1 MDDSMF
7 LIFNKYKDLVGQI
20 YNKKFRKFAFFR
32 EDLFQEGFLGL
43 LNAIQNGSGTEPSEG
58 IIRVQIYS
66 AMQSFI
72 NKEMQHREYCESIKE
87 GREYNEM

>member
-7 LIFNKYKDLVGQI
+7 LIYNKYKDLVGQI
-20 YNKKFRKFAFFR
+20 YNKKFRKFAVFR
-32 EDLFQEGFLGL
+32 EDVFQEGFLGL
-43 LNAIQNGSGTEPSEG
+43 LNAIQDERPNEPSER

-66 AMQSFI
+66 SMQNFI
-72 NKEMQHREYCESIKE
+72 DKEMLHKEYCESIKE